1 MGEEIVTLIGVFLLS
16 AVKFGIGG
24 VPAAVFAEYSFFKSL
39 VVTISGG
46 VFGTFFFAFFSE
58 WVNKKLATFSS
69 KNKKPKPKKKF
80 THMNKI
86 IVYVKK
92 YFGLIGIS
100 IITPLILSIPLGV
113 FLAIR
118 YYKDKQKV
126 ISYMIISIIAWSII
140 LYFVYHSFRNLVS

>member
-1 MGEEIVTLIGVFLLS
+1 MGEDIATLIGVFLLS

-24 VPAAVFAEYSFFKSL
+24 VPAAVFAKYSFFKSL

-46 VFGTFFFAFFSE
+46 IFGTFFFAYFSE
-58 WVNKKLATFSS
+58 WVNKKLAAFSS
-69 KNKKPKPKKKF
+69 KNKKPKKKF

-126 ISYMIISIIAWSII
+126 ISYIIVSIIAWAII
-140 LYFVYHSFRNLVS
+140 LYFVYHSFRNLIS